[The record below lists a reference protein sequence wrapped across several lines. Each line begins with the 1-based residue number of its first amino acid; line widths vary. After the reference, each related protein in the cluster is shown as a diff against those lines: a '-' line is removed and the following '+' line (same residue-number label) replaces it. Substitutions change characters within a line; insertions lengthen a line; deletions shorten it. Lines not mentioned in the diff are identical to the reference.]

1 MKFLGLT
8 LIFDAVANFCE
19 HIGFVWLIKCCLN
32 QIDFLKKMIIRCNVA
47 KISVNKKS
55 GKLLVIPLVFLVERT
70 ICVAVK
76 VFKSKM

>member
-19 HIGFVWLIKCCLN
+19 HIGFVWLIKCLFEPN
-32 QIDFLKKMIIRCNVA
+32 RFFKKMIIRCNVA